1 MTQDQWN
8 SLLVERASEM
18 AHHRTIIDF
27 IINTPFDKEFK
38 ESDLWLTE
46 GEENNYV
53 LVYKDEAQDVF
64 NFYYE
69 EYYDQLIN
77 TYDMPIT

>member
-27 IINTPFDKEFK
+27 ILNSPYEKSFNED
-38 ESDLWLTE
+38 DLYEKSEDDDVLSYTE
-46 GEENNYV
+46 
-53 LVYKDEAQDVF
+53 KAQDVF
-64 NFYYE
+64 DYYYE
-69 EYYDQLIN
+69 EYFEQLIN
-77 TYDMPIT
+77 TYEMPIT

>member
-27 IINTPFDKEFK
+27 ILNAPYEKSFNED
-38 ESDLWLTE
+38 DLYEKSEDDDVLSYTE
-46 GEENNYV
+46 
-53 LVYKDEAQDVF
+53 KAQDVF
-64 NFYYE
+64 NY
-69 EYYDQLIN
+69 YYDEYFEQLIN
-77 TYDMPIT
+77 TYEMPIT

>member
-27 IINTPFDKEFK
+27 IINSPFEKEFK
-38 ESDLWLTE
+38 EEDLYAKNDDDDVLSYTE
-46 GEENNYV
+46 
-53 LVYKDEAQDVF
+53 EAQDVF
-64 NFYYE
+64 NFYYD

-77 TYDMPIT
+77 TYEMPIL

>member
-18 AHHRTIIDF
+18 ANHRTIIDF
-27 IINTPFDKEFK
+27 IINSPFDKEFK
-38 ESDLWLTE
+38 EEDLYAKNDDDDVLSYTE
-46 GEENNYV
+46 
-53 LVYKDEAQDVF
+53 EAQDVF
-64 NFYYE
+64 NFYYD

-77 TYDMPIT
+77 TYEMPIL

>member
-27 IINTPFDKEFK
+27 IINTPFDKSFK
-38 ESDLWLTE
+38 EEDLWVSD
-46 GEENNYV
+46 GGDDDDS
-53 LVYKDEAQDVF
+53 LVYTEEAQDVF
-64 NFYYE
+64 NFYYD

-77 TYDMPIT
+77 TYDMPIV

>member
-8 SLLVERASEM
+8 SLLVERASKM

-27 IINTPFDKEFK
+27 IINSPFDKEFK
-38 ESDLWLTE
+38 EEDLYAKNDDDDVLSYTE
-46 GEENNYV
+46 
-53 LVYKDEAQDVF
+53 EAQDVF
-64 NFYYE
+64 NFYYD

-77 TYDMPIT
+77 TYEMPIL

>member
-27 IINTPFDKEFK
+27 IINAPFDKEFK
-38 ESDLWLTE
+38 EEDLWVHDEDDEDTLAYTE
-46 GEENNYV
+46 
-53 LVYKDEAQDVF
+53 EAQDVF
-64 NFYYE
+64 NFYYD

-77 TYDMPIT
+77 TYEMPIL

>member
-18 AHHRTIIDF
+18 AHHRAIIDF
-27 IINTPFDKEFK
+27 IINTPFNKSFK
-38 ESDLWLTE
+38 EENIWVSD
-46 GEENNYV
+46 GDDDS
-53 LVYKDEAQDVF
+53 LVYTEEAQDVF
-64 NFYYE
+64 NFYYD

-77 TYDMPIT
+77 TYDMPIV

>member
-27 IINTPFDKEFK
+27 ILNLPYDKSFNED
-38 ESDLWLTE
+38 DL
-46 GEENNYV
+46 YD
-53 LVYKDEAQDVF
+53 KDEDDDILSYTEEVQDVF
-64 NFYYE
+64 NY
-69 EYYDQLIN
+69 YYDEYFEQLIN
-77 TYDMPIT
+77 TYEIPIV

>member
-27 IINTPFDKEFK
+27 ILNSPYEKSFNED
-38 ESDLWLTE
+38 DLYEKSEDDDVLSYTE
-46 GEENNYV
+46 
-53 LVYKDEAQDVF
+53 KAQDVF
-64 NFYYE
+64 DY
-69 EYYDQLIN
+69 YYDEYFEQLIN
-77 TYDMPIT
+77 TYEMPIT

>member
-27 IINTPFDKEFK
+27 ILNTSFEKSFK
-38 ESDLWLTE
+38 EEDLWVHDEDDEDTLRYT
-46 GEENNYV
+46 
-53 LVYKDEAQDVF
+53 DEAQDVF
-64 NFYYE
+64 NFYYD

-77 TYDMPIT
+77 TYEMPIL

>member
-18 AHHRTIIDF
+18 AHHRTAIDF
-27 IINTPFDKEFK
+27 ILNAPIDKEFD
-38 ESDLWLTE
+38 ENDLYIKDDEDDCLSYTE
-46 GEENNYV
+46 
-53 LVYKDEAQDVF
+53 EAQDVF
-64 NFYYE
+64 NFYYD

-77 TYDMPIT
+77 TYEISIS

>member
-18 AHHRTIIDF
+18 AHHRTFIDF
-27 IINTPFDKEFK
+27 ILNAPFDKSFK
-38 ESDLWLTE
+38 ENELW
-46 GEENNYV
+46 
-53 LVYKDEAQDVF
+53 VYDEDNDTFTYTDEAQGVF
-64 NFYYE
+64 DFYYD

-77 TYDMPIT
+77 TYEMPIL

>member
-18 AHHRTIIDF
+18 AHHRTAIDF
-27 IINTPFDKEFK
+27 ILNSPIDKGFNEN
-38 ESDLWLTE
+38 DLWVSDGGDE
-46 GEENNYV
+46 DDS
-53 LVYKDEAQDVF
+53 LVYTDEAQDVF
-64 NFYYE
+64 NFYYD

-77 TYDMPIT
+77 TYEISIS

>member
-18 AHHRTIIDF
+18 AHHRIIIDF
-27 IINTPFDKEFK
+27 IINAPFDKPFK
-38 ESDLWLTE
+38 EENIWVSD
-46 GEENNYV
+46 GDDDS
-53 LVYKDEAQDVF
+53 LVYTEEAQDVF
-64 NFYYE
+64 NFYYD

-77 TYDMPIT
+77 TYDMPIV

>member
-27 IINTPFDKEFK
+27 IINAPFDKEFK
-38 ESDLWLTE
+38 EEDLWVHDEDNEDTLSYTE
-46 GEENNYV
+46 
-53 LVYKDEAQDVF
+53 KAQDVF
-64 NFYYE
+64 NYYYD
-69 EYYDQLIN
+69 EYYNQLVN
-77 TYDMPIT
+77 TYEMPIL

>member
-8 SLLVERASEM
+8 SLLVERASNM

-27 IINTPFDKEFK
+27 IINAPFDKEFN
-38 ESDLWLTE
+38 EDDLWEHDEDDEDTQRYTE
-46 GEENNYV
+46 
-53 LVYKDEAQDVF
+53 DAQAIFD
-64 NFYYE
+64 FYYD

-77 TYDMPIT
+77 TYEMPIL

>member
-27 IINTPFDKEFK
+27 ILNLPYDKSFNED
-38 ESDLWLTE
+38 DL
-46 GEENNYV
+46 Y
-53 LVYKDEAQDVF
+53 D
-64 NFYYE
+64 YE
-69 EYYDQLIN
+69 EYPFEGGSKYTEKAQEVFNYYYDEYFEQLVN
-77 TYDMPIT
+77 TYEMPIV

>member
-27 IINTPFDKEFK
+27 ILNSPYEKSFNED
-38 ESDLWLTE
+38 DLYEKSEDDDVLSYTE
-46 GEENNYV
+46 
-53 LVYKDEAQDVF
+53 KAQDVF
-64 NFYYE
+64 DY
-69 EYYDQLIN
+69 YYDEYFEQLIN
-77 TYDMPIT
+77 TYEMPIS

>member
-1 MTQDQWN
+1 MNQDQWN

-27 IINTPFDKEFK
+27 IINAPFDKEFN
-38 ESDLWLTE
+38 EEDLWVHDGGDRE
-46 GEENNYV
+46 DS
-53 LVYKDEAQDVF
+53 LVYTEEAQDVF
-64 NFYYE
+64 DFYYD

-77 TYDMPIT
+77 TYEIPII

>member
-27 IINTPFDKEFK
+27 IINSPFDKEFK
-38 ESDLWLTE
+38 EEDLYAKNDDDDVLSYTE
-46 GEENNYV
+46 
-53 LVYKDEAQDVF
+53 EAQDVF
-64 NFYYE
+64 NFYYD

-77 TYDMPIT
+77 TYEMPIL

>member
-8 SLLVERASEM
+8 SLLIERASEM

-27 IINTPFDKEFK
+27 IINSPFDKEFK
-38 ESDLWLTE
+38 EEDLYAKNDDDDVLSYTE
-46 GEENNYV
+46 
-53 LVYKDEAQDVF
+53 EAQDVF
-64 NFYYE
+64 NFYYD

-77 TYDMPIT
+77 TYEMPIL

>member
-27 IINTPFDKEFK
+27 IINAPFDKEFR
-38 ESDLWLTE
+38 EEDLWVSDG
-46 GEENNYV
+46 GEDDDS
-53 LVYKDEAQDVF
+53 LVYTDEAQDVF
-64 NFYYE
+64 NFYYD
-69 EYYDQLIN
+69 EYYDQLVN
-77 TYDMPIT
+77 TYEMPIL